1 MSMWKYNGG
10 ILNFQE
16 LKIKNIFESLPNQ
29 TKIGGTKSNI
39 YEEEDETSF

>member
-16 LKIKNIFESLPNQ
+16 LKIKNIFESHPNQ

-39 YEEEDETSF
+39 YEEEDESSF